1 MTRWNQDLSGSR
13 RSITL
18 AGTAAKVLCSVV
30 TLPNFIVIG
39 AAKAGTTALYWYFAD
54 HPDVFMSPVKETNF
68 FAYGRDDRGQ
78 LLYGDP
84 EHHQFPIKSLPE
96 YERLFA
102 QAGEAAA
109 VGEASPIYLEC
120 PQAAAR
126 IRKLLPAV
134 RIICGLRHP
143 VDRAYSDYLMYLRSR
158 GRALDPVRD
167 LSPSAAWTRPDSHW
181 MRISRYH
188 EQLLPY
194 YSAFSPD
201 QIHIFL
207 FDDLKRDPR
216 RVMQELYRLIGVNPE
231 FVPDFA
237 TPHNV
242 GGMPAS
248 RLLEGVL
255 TSRALR
261 SAVEPWIPK
270 RAANWVRR
278 LRTRNMRQAPRL
290 PEALREELVD
300 RFRDDITKTS
310 ALIGRSLQ
318 HWL

>member
-1 MTRWNQDLSGSR
+1 
-13 RSITL
+13 
-18 AGTAAKVLCSVV
+18 V

-39 AAKAGTTALYWYFAD
+39 AAKAGTTALYWYFGD

-68 FAYGRDDRGQ
+68 FAYGRDVRGQ

-84 EHHQFPIKSLPE
+84 EHHQFPVRSLPE
-96 YERLFA
+96 YEKLFA
-102 QAGEAAA
+102 EAGGADA

-126 IRKLLPAV
+126 IRQLLPTV
-134 RIICGLRHP
+134 KIICGLRHP

-158 GRALDPVRD
+158 GRTLDPVHD
-167 LSPSAAWTRPDSHW
+167 LSAAAPWTRPDSHW
-181 MRISRYH
+181 MRISRYY
-188 EQLLPY
+188 EQLLRY
-194 YSAFSPD
+194 YNAFSRE

-207 FDDLKRDPR
+207 FDDLKRNPL
-216 RVMQELYRLIGVNPE
+216 RVMQELYRLVGVNPG

-261 SAVEPWIPK
+261 SAVAPWIPK

-278 LRTRNMRQAPRL
+278 LRTRNMRQAPPL
-290 PEALREELVD
+290 PAELRQELVH
-300 RFRDDITKTS
+300 RFRDDITMTS
-310 ALIGRSLQ
+310 DLIGLSLQ